1 MYAEVIIEYPI
12 KSLDRFFTYEVS
24 KKDQEQ
30 IKVGMKVVVPFASNV
45 VNGIVTKITYEKPEY
60 DVKEICRIENPESY
74 LSKEQMDL
82 AIYLK
87 EETLCPLI
95 TAYQTMLPSAL
106 KIKDQ
111 KTNYDIYDTYI
122 SLCADKTD
130 VNKYIINH
138 ERAHK
143 QIETLELLLKGD
155 VLKKDLSSSVVNILL
170 ENNLVCEKKIK
181 KHRINPDIAIEK
193 ALNLT
198 EEQQKAYNLVY
209 NHLNEYHTYLLH
221 GVTGSGKTEIY
232 MQLISEVIKNGK
244 SAIVLVPEICL
255 TTQTVKRFYNRF
267 GKNVAIFHSGL
278 SNGEKYDEYQ
288 KIMYDEVKI
297 VVGTRSSIFVPLKNL
312 GLIIIDEEH
321 SETYKQDSTPRYS
334 AIDMAAYR
342 AKYHNIPL
350 ILASATP
357 SLESKARADK
367 GVYQL
372 ITLNKRANNLEL
384 PNTTIVD
391 MTDEIKKRNF
401 IFSSLLQEKISDRLN
416 KKEQVILLLNR
427 RGFST
432 FISCASCGYTYKC
445 PNCDITLTYHKTTNN
460 LRCHYC
466 GYFQKKDEVCPKCQ
480 EKSLNYLGLGTQK
493 LEEEILKLYPSAKV
507 IRMDQDTTSKKGSYQ
522 KIIDDFADNKHDIL
536 LGTQMISKGLDFK
549 NVTLVGVINADTSL
563 NIPDFRAN
571 EKTFSLLYQTSG
583 RSGRDKKKGEVIIQ
597 TFNPE
602 NEVLNYVKNNDY
614 QNFYLYEM
622 NIRHKLRY
630 PPYTYICQILVKS
643 DDYDLASKKANEI
656 KKILLSKIDK
666 KSNVF
671 GPTPCSIFKVNNI
684 FHFQLMIKY
693 TFDEKLKAALKEID
707 ELFAS
712 DKKVNIDI
720 TFNPSRF

>member
-1 MYAEVIIEYPI
+1 
-12 KSLDRFFTYEVS
+12 
-24 KKDQEQ
+24 
-30 IKVGMKVVVPFASNV
+30 
-45 VNGIVTKITYEKPEY
+45 
-60 DVKEICRIENPESY
+60 
-74 LSKEQMDL
+74 
-82 AIYLK
+82 
-87 EETLCPLI
+87 
-95 TAYQTMLPSAL
+95 
-106 KIKDQ
+106 
-111 KTNYDIYDTYI
+111 
-122 SLCADKTD
+122 
-130 VNKYIINH
+130 
-138 ERAHK
+138 
-143 QIETLELLLKGD
+143 
-155 VLKKDLSSSVVNILL
+155 
-170 ENNLVCEKKIK
+170 
-181 KHRINPDIAIEK
+181 
-193 ALNLT
+193 
-198 EEQQKAYNLVY
+198 
-209 NHLNEYHTYLLH
+209 
-221 GVTGSGKTEIY
+221 
-232 MQLISEVIKNGK
+232 
-244 SAIVLVPEICL
+244 
-255 TTQTVKRFYNRF
+255 
-267 GKNVAIFHSGL
+267 
-278 SNGEKYDEYQ
+278 
-288 KIMYDEVKI
+288 MYDEVKI